1 METGGKLVGNTMA
14 MAPFSPR
21 LGSPEGESRRAR
33 LALLIAAVG
42 IAAILL
48 VYAISPGVRHA
59 VRHVAHTVKHDV
71 SRVFDH
77 DVDHKGSKHAPPRPA
92 AVPPAKPSARHPA
105 TAPVRPPSGSQATSG
120 SG

>member
-1 METGGKLVGNTMA
+1 MEADDKLVGNTMA

-33 LALLIAAVG
+33 LALVIAAVG
-42 IAAILL
+42 IGAILL

-59 VRHVAHTVKHDV
+59 VRHVAHSVKHDV
-71 SRVFDH
+71 SHVFDH
-77 DVDHKGSKHAPPRPA
+77 DVDHKASKHAPAKPRAKPA
-92 AVPPAKPSARHPA
+92 AKPPA
-105 TAPVRPPSGSQATSG
+105 TAPARSPATSG